1 MPSVSIEVDGD
12 IAVEHTLMEAAL
24 TAGAKAFTITRTWT
38 QALTT
43 KIRANASGRPG
54 PRARTGDY
62 RRSWSG
68 ITYVRG
74 GVEVVGEASTNAPQ
88 GPRLEFGFTG
98 VDALGRH
105 YDQPPYPH
113 ARPALDAIS
122 EPYTAAL
129 AAEVLPHD

>member
-12 IAVEHTLMEAAL
+12 IATSHTLATAAV
-24 TAGAKAFTITRTWT
+24 TAGAKAFSVTRRWT

-43 KIRANASGRPG
+43 KIKANASGRPG

-68 ITYVRG
+68 ITYVREA
-74 GVEVVGEASTNAPQ
+74 VEIVGEASTNAPQ

-105 YDQPPYPH
+105 YNQPPYPH
-113 ARPALDAIS
+113 AGPALTAIGA
-122 EPYTAAL
+122 PYTADL
-129 AAEVLPHD
+129 GMEVLPHD